1 MRDEMEWL
9 HSHKCKYCGFELAYT
24 SNSERIICKNCG
36 KTNYKNKKIKFEN
49 LLKRN
54 ILKERRKMR

>member
-1 MRDEMEWL
+1 MKEELDWL
-9 HSHKCKYCGFELAYT
+9 HSSKCKYCGFELSY
-24 SNSERIICKNCG
+24 SSCSERLICKNCG
-36 KTNYKNKKIKFEN
+36 RTNYKNKKIKFEN